1 MSGSNPFLNR
11 TIIKNP
17 EEFFGRKNELRAIY
31 NRLLTLQSCDV
42 FGRRKIGKSSLLYH
56 ISVKSRDKLGDDY
69 RVAYINLQYA
79 KYHTVG
85 GFLKYSLSE
94 LGCDSEVIRPSDS
107 LNKNLIAFSESIE
120 GLGKE
125 LMPILLVDK
134 FEKLIERPEE
144 FNNDFFD
151 AMRSLGSLGKIAYV
165 TTSLHSLKRMYL
177 EGYFT
182 SDFYNIFSEIPLDQ
196 FSHEETSEFL
206 SAKRERVE
214 FTEEEIEF
222 IKEIAN
228 DYPLHL
234 QIACYHVLENKGKKW
249 NEKKLRKDIG
259 KEFKNFKD
267 NRARTGRSIIKHGKE
282 FFNYFKD
289 IPKEFIRHRI

>member
-1 MSGSNPFLNR
+1 MLGSKPFLNR
-11 TIIKNP
+11 TMIKNP
-17 EEFFGRKNELRAIY
+17 EEFFGRKDELKTIY

-42 FGRRKIGKSSLLYH
+42 FGKRKIGKSSLLYYVF
-56 ISVKSRDKLGDDY
+56 VKSLDELGGDY
-69 RVAYINLQYA
+69 RVAYIDLQDP

-125 LMPILLVDK
+125 LTPVLLVDK
-134 FEKLIERPEE
+134 FEKLIERPKE

-151 AMRSLGSLGKIAYV
+151 AMRSLGSHGKVAYV
-165 TTSLHSLKRMYL
+165 TASLHSLKRMYL

-206 SAKRERVE
+206 SAEREGVE
-214 FTEEEIEF
+214 FTEE
-222 IKEIAN
+222 
-228 DYPLHL
+228 
-234 QIACYHVLENKGKKW
+234 
-249 NEKKLRKDIG
+249 
-259 KEFKNFKD
+259 
-267 NRARTGRSIIKHGKE
+267 
-282 FFNYFKD
+282 
-289 IPKEFIRHRI
+289 